1 MRDYLE
7 TVTRRVVVYDGG
19 MGATLEQFDLTQ
31 EDYGGLQG
39 KCHEALVLNRP
50 DVIEGVHA
58 SMLDAGAE
66 VVETDTFQGSRLK
79 LEEWGLAD
87 YTVEVNTKAAEIA
100 RRAAGEHRFVAGSIG
115 PTGYLPASDDSTLG
129 QIRFGELVEVFA
141 EQAAGLVDG
150 GADLIIIETA
160 QDILEV
166 KAAVFGAREAFKS
179 TGRTLPI
186 HTSVSLLPNGGKML
200 LGTDI
205 SAVLCTLEALRV
217 DVIGLNCSTGPEDM
231 RDAIRFLGEFCS
243 VPVACIPNAG
253 LPLQGPDGETI
264 FPEQPGPLA
273 DALAEFVERYGVG
286 VVGGCCGT
294 TPEHIRAIV
303 ERVRPAGGDTA
314 RGANGDTAPRTTAA
328 GAALPTRAAPPSAG
342 GGAKGSTTLPTRAVA
357 PRPAPR
363 PPHLSSMIAA
373 TPLVQE
379 PHPTMV
385 GERVNSQGSR
395 KAKQLLLADDYD
407 GLVQIAEDQVTGGAH
422 VLDTCVALTE
432 RSDEDEQ
439 MRQVVKRISLTQPAP
454 IQVDSTEPEVI
465 ETALEQI
472 PGRAIVNSVNLEAG
486 RDKLD
491 RVVPLA
497 LAHGAALIALTIDEV
512 GMAKTAQRKVEIA
525 ERIRDL
531 CCEEHGLDPEL
542 LIFDCLTFTLTTG
555 DEEWRPSAVETIEG
569 IRRIKAEIPHVKTS
583 LGVSNVSFGVSPGAR
598 AVLNSV
604 FLHHCVQ
611 AGLDLAM
618 VNPNHITPYSE
629 ISHEERK
636 LADDLVFNRSEDALQ
651 HFIEHF
657 ESKGETEAQTTA
669 NPTEGMEPEEAL
681 HFHIL
686 RRRKEGVEDWIDLSV
701 EKIGA
706 VPTLNEVL
714 LPAMKEVGDKFGAG
728 ELILPFVLQSAE
740 VMKRAVAQL
749 EKYLDKIEGYTKGT
763 VVLATVFGD
772 VHDIGKSLVNT
783 ILTNNGYTVIDLGK
797 QVPIQ
802 TILDAA
808 QEHEATAIGLSA
820 LLVSTSKQ
828 MPACIQELHA
838 KGLQYP
844 VLIGGAAINR
854 AFSFRALYPGG
865 KDSTE
870 PYAPGVFYCKDA
882 FEGLSVMD
890 QLIDEQAHTALLEK
904 LRAGATAFREKGE
917 EPVEQGDLTDSSVR
931 SPARTDAP
939 VPTPPYWGV
948 REIPVD
954 LNAVYSHLDTHVLFK
969 LHWGGKGVKGEAWR
983 ELVEENFRP
992 RLERMW
998 AEANGRLAGERPE
1011 EHANGRTGAS
1021 SKDAEETQAHAPYLH
1036 PRALLGF
1043 FPCYAAGNDI
1053 VVLDPEDRATELTRF
1068 VCPRQPK
1075 GDRIC
1080 LADFFRSGVKV
1091 EGEGAKAGAAGAAA
1105 AAGSSSYLPPAELDV
1120 IAVQAVTVGS
1130 EVTELMAKLEAE
1142 GEFAEQ
1148 LFVHGLG
1155 VQTAEGLAEWLH
1167 HEARAMLSI
1176 PATQGRRYSWGYPA
1190 VPEQSEHLK
1199 VEKLLDL
1206 GQIGMKITDGY
1217 APEPEQSTLALVAH
1231 HPQAIY
1237 FGTRQGRLLPDGS
1250 PDDLI
1255 KGSYRD
1261 PSLAGFDGVRE
1272 LADEDP
1278 PDGVVEGEDEPALAG

>member
-1 MRDYLE
+1 M
-7 TVTRRVVVYDGG
+7 
-19 MGATLEQFDLTQ
+19 
-31 EDYGGLQG
+31 
-39 KCHEALVLNRP
+39 
-50 DVIEGVHA
+50 
-58 SMLDAGAE
+58 
-66 VVETDTFQGSRLK
+66 
-79 LEEWGLAD
+79 
-87 YTVEVNTKAAEIA
+87 
-100 RRAAGEHRFVAGSIG
+100 
-115 PTGYLPASDDSTLG
+115 
-129 QIRFGELVEVFA
+129 
-141 EQAAGLVDG
+141 
-150 GADLIIIETA
+150 
-160 QDILEV
+160 
-166 KAAVFGAREAFKS
+166 
-179 TGRTLPI
+179 
-186 HTSVSLLPNGGKML
+186 
-200 LGTDI
+200 
-205 SAVLCTLEALRV
+205 
-217 DVIGLNCSTGPEDM
+217 
-231 RDAIRFLGEFCS
+231 
-243 VPVACIPNAG
+243 
-253 LPLQGPDGETI
+253 
-264 FPEQPGPLA
+264 
-273 DALAEFVERYGVG
+273 
-286 VVGGCCGT
+286 
-294 TPEHIRAIV
+294 
-303 ERVRPAGGDTA
+303 
-314 RGANGDTAPRTTAA
+314 
-328 GAALPTRAAPPSAG
+328 
-342 GGAKGSTTLPTRAVA
+342 
-357 PRPAPR
+357 
-363 PPHLSSMIAA
+363 
-373 TPLVQE
+373 
-379 PHPTMV
+379 
-385 GERVNSQGSR
+385 
-395 KAKQLLLADDYD
+395 
-407 GLVQIAEDQVTGGAH
+407 
-422 VLDTCVALTE
+422 
-432 RSDEDEQ
+432 
-439 MRQVVKRISLTQPAP
+439 
-454 IQVDSTEPEVI
+454 
-465 ETALEQI
+465 
-472 PGRAIVNSVNLEAG
+472 
-486 RDKLD
+486 
-491 RVVPLA
+491 
-497 LAHGAALIALTIDEV
+497 
-512 GMAKTAQRKVEIA
+512 
-525 ERIRDL
+525 
-531 CCEEHGLDPEL
+531 
-542 LIFDCLTFTLTTG
+542 
-555 DEEWRPSAVETIEG
+555 
-569 IRRIKAEIPHVKTS
+569 KTS

-629 ISHEERK
+629 ISDEERK

-657 ESKGETEAQTTA
+657 ESKGEEEAQTTA

-686 RRRKEGVEDWIDLSV
+686 RRRKEGVEDWIDRSV

-706 VPTLNEVL
+706 VPTLNGVL

-740 VMKRAVAQL
+740 VMKRAVARL

-783 ILTNNGYTVIDLGK
+783 ILTNNGYTVVDLGK

-802 TILDAA
+802 TIVDAA

-838 KGLQYP
+838 KGLQFP

-870 PYAPGVFYCKDA
+870 PYEPGVFYCKDA

-904 LRAGATAFREKGE
+904 LSAGAKAFREKGE
-917 EPVEQGDLTDSSVR
+917 APVEELNFADDSVR
-931 SPARTDAP
+931 SAARTDVP
-939 VPTPPYWGV
+939 VPAPPWWGV

-954 LNAVYSHLDTHVLFK
+954 LDAVYSHLDTHVLFK

-998 AEANGRLAGERPE
+998 AEQ
-1011 EHANGRTGAS
+1011 
-1021 SKDAEETQAHAPYLH
+1021 DYLH
-1036 PRALLGF
+1036 PRALLGI

-1068 VCPRQPK
+1068 ECPRQPK

-1080 LADFFRSGVKV
+1080 LADFFRPGEKSGDT
-1091 EGEGAKAGAAGAAA
+1091 
-1105 AAGSSSYLPPAELDV
+1105 YNPPAELDV

-1167 HEARAMLSI
+1167 SEARQMLSI

-1206 GQIGMKITDGY
+1206 GQIGMKITEGY
-1217 APEPEQSTLALVAH
+1217 APEPEQSTLALIAH

-1237 FGTRQGRLLPDGS
+1237 FGTRQGRLLPEGS

-1261 PSLAGFDGVRE
+1261 PSLFGE
-1272 LADEDP
+1272 IADEDP
-1278 PDGVVEGEDEPALAG
+1278 PDGAVEDEDEPALAG